1 MSTAAVT
8 YTFAPNTT
16 ILSAEA
22 NTNFSDLVDFLN
34 DSVMHLDASAAFTAI
49 PSGPATDPTTDNQ
62 FTRKAYVDSLFVT
75 PATYTPSNTNVT
87 VGNGSQTA
95 RWFTLGK
102 LVYVSYSLTGGTT
115 TSFGGIVS
123 IGLPVAAVSVVG
135 GGGNLRNFGTQ
146 SYNINP
152 ALGSTTNVTL
162 VTGESGGTG
171 RIDNNSPFTF
181 GNDDTLQFVV
191 LYEKA

>member
-8 YTFAPNTT
+8 YTFAPSTT

-22 NTNFSDLVDFLN
+22 NTNFADLVDFLN
-34 DSVMHLDASAAFTAI
+34 NSVMHLDASSAFTAI
-49 PSGPATDPTTDNQ
+49 PSGPATDPTTANQ
-62 FTRKAYVDSLFVT
+62 FTRKAYVDGLFPA
-75 PATYTPSNTNVT
+75 PATYTPTNSNVT
-87 VGNGSQTA
+87 VGNGTQTA
-95 RWFTLGK
+95 RYLTIGK
-102 LVYVSYSLTGGTT
+102 LVYASYSLTGGTT
-115 TSFGGIVS
+115 TSFAGIIS

-146 SYNINP
+146 SYTITP
-152 ALGSTTNVTL
+152 ALGSTTTVTL
-162 VTGESGGTG
+162 VHGESGGTG